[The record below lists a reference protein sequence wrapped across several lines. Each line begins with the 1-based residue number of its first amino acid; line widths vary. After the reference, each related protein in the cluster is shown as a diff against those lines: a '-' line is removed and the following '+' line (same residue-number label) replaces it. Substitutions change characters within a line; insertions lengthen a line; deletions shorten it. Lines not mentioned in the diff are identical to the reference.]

1 MSIDERLRIGLVR
14 NTDHVQPDVER
25 ELQTTYDRVRV
36 RRVRRGAVAL
46 AAVAAVA
53 TAIVWYGDVPAL
65 RDAEPIAP
73 DPAPRSVTDMVGVE
87 APLEP
92 GSYSMALWGESRQ
105 TGPLPRAILQVPEG
119 YFSNGGYVVDAG
131 GPGELDQ
138 YGEVM
143 VWHVDQVPTDPCRPA
158 TTTDVGPTVDDLAQ
172 ALVQQRGPST
182 RPRPV
187 ELAGHRG
194 LRLEV
199 SISPDMT
206 LAQCP
211 DGQYSLWKDLEQGP
225 TDLANHLW
233 ILDVDGT
240 RLVVVVTE
248 FPDQPDGQLEELI
261 AIAESIRFEPP
272 TR

>member
-1 MSIDERLRIGLVR
+1 MSPARKL
-14 NTDHVQPDVER
+14 
-25 ELQTTYDRVRV
+25 TTCTVM
-36 RRVRRGAVAL
+36 AL
-46 AAVAAVA
+46 AL
-53 TAIVWYGDVPAL
+53 AL
-65 RDAEPIAP
+65 GACSTDGRYAPSDAGPDPTPLAGGSTPSPSNQSPTEPI
-73 DPAPRSVTDMVGVE
+73 DMKGYHG
-87 APLEP
+87 ALEP
-92 GSYSMALWGESRQ
+92 GSHSMALWGESRQ

-261 AIAESIRFEPP
+261 AIAESIRFEPVAGS
-272 TR
+272 